1 MMAQDKKEIIEEE
14 LIFGARKREV
24 FWRKLALTGWGFG
37 IVGCLSAAA
46 VAVLTEKPA
55 PALVPFDPTTGMAL
69 PMASVG
75 TISLNEQQAVVQ
87 SLVFTYVRDREVYN
101 RLDNDQRVQTLLNRS
116 EGSAR
121 RSLVEQWT
129 ADNPNYPPKLYGE
142 QARMDVEV
150 ISVTPISNDRA
161 TARIVKR
168 LTTPQGTTEGTFTV
182 SLAYSFQPQDQRTL
196 EALWQNPFGFSVREY
211 VVSSERFQQ

>member
-1 MMAQDKKEIIEEE
+1 MAQSKKEIVEEE
-14 LIFGARKREV
+14 LIYGARKREG
-24 FWRKLALTGWGFG
+24 FWRKLALTGWSFG
-37 IVGCLSAAA
+37 IIGCLSAAA
-46 VAVLTEKPA
+46 VAVFTERPA
-55 PALVPFDPTTGMAL
+55 PALVPFDPATGMAL

-87 SLVFTYVRDREVYN
+87 SLVFAYIRDRETYN
-101 RLDNDQRVQTLLNRS
+101 RIDNDQRVQTLLNRS
-116 EGSAR
+116 EANAR

-129 ADNPNYPPKLYGE
+129 ADNPNYPPTLYGE
-142 QARMDVEV
+142 NSRMDVEV

-168 LTTPQGTTEGTFTV
+168 LISPRGTTEGTFSV
-182 SLAYSFQPQDQRTL
+182 SLAYNFQPQEQRTL